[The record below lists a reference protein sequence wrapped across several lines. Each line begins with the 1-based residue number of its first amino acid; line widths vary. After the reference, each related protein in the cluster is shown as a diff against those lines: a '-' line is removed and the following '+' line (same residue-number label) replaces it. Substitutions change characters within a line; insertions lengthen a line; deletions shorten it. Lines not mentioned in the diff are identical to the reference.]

1 MKLKKLIF
9 LLKIN
14 LKSSKNKSILYTL
27 ILALFFLIATIVSSA
42 EFSIKKFDDKYI
54 NSDFGYKLLAV
65 NVMEEDKRQEIIDN
79 IEDLKIPEITK
90 IFKSNIEL
98 LTGADIHESTLG
110 IDGIIDIYGVYNGIN
125 YEVDYGRKIQNQ
137 YEIVCPST
145 FSPIVRND
153 FSNNSFFKIKNIIDG
168 DVELYYNQTIVKDG
182 KAEIYKEYNEKV
194 KLVGTYDIKEQL
206 TSYHTCYVS
215 TALFEKIVKNSETIY
230 ENEEQKNNQHRDLSI
245 LLLVDN
251 YNNMNKVQKKLLE
264 NGIASSPY
272 WELEN
277 DLVEFMQ
284 KIVKYV
290 TTIVMIISAICIYK
304 FIKNIFI
311 ENKQNIALYKLFGYN
326 NKLIGELF
334 IIQYILL
341 TICSIVISTLLAFL
355 VKYLVTYI
363 FTFYQMFSVM
373 DIYIFMDNTIILFIG
388 SIFLIIII
396 MLLFFIGSRKNSVL
410 SLLNK

>member
-1 MKLKKLIF
+1 MNFKKIIF
-9 LLKIN
+9 LLKVN
-14 LKSSKNKSILYTL
+14 LKSSKTKSILYTL
-27 ILALFFLIATIVSSA
+27 ILALFFLIVTIVSSA
-42 EFSIKKFDDKYI
+42 EFSIEKFNDKYV
-54 NSDFGYKLLAV
+54 NSDFEYKLLTV
-65 NVMEEDKRQEIIDN
+65 DVTDESKRLEVINTISN
-79 IEDLKIPEITK
+79 LKIPEITK
-90 IFKSNIEL
+90 IFKSNMEL
-98 LTGADIHESTLG
+98 LTGANIHESTLDING
-110 IDGIIDIYGVYNGIN
+110 VINIYGAYKGIN
-125 YEVDYGRKIQNQ
+125 YEVDYGRNIKNK

-145 FSPIVRND
+145 FSPLG
-153 FSNNSFFKIKNIIDG
+153 SNSEKFFQIQNIIGNDI
-168 DVELYYNQTIVKDG
+168 DLSYNQYIVQNG
-182 KAEIYKEYNEKV
+182 KAEVYKEHNEKV
-194 KLVGTYDIKEQL
+194 KLVGTYDINEQL
-206 TSYHTCYVS
+206 TSYNTCYIS
-215 TALFEKIVKNSETIY
+215 TALFEEIIHNRENMYVNESEIVSP
-230 ENEEQKNNQHRDLSI
+230 HRDLAI
-245 LLLVDN
+245 LLLIDD
-251 YNNMNKVQKKLLE
+251 YNNINRVKQKLLE
-264 NGIASSPY
+264 NGINSQPY

-277 DLVEFMQ
+277 DLVEFIQ

-311 ENKQNIALYKLFGYN
+311 ENKQNIALYKLIGYN

-363 FTFYQMFSVM
+363 FTFYPMFSVM

>member
-1 MKLKKLIF
+1 MNFKKIIF
-9 LLKIN
+9 LLKVN
-14 LKSSKNKSILYTL
+14 LKSSKTKSILYTL
-27 ILALFFLIATIVSSA
+27 ILALFFLIVTIVSSA
-42 EFSIKKFDDKYI
+42 EFSIEKFNDKYV
-54 NSDFGYKLLAV
+54 NSDFKYKLLTV
-65 NVMEEDKRQEIIDN
+65 DVTDESKRLEVINTISN
-79 IEDLKIPEITK
+79 LKIPEITK
-90 IFKSNIEL
+90 IFKSNMEL
-98 LTGADIHESTLG
+98 LTGANIHESTLDING
-110 IDGIIDIYGVYNGIN
+110 VIDIYGVYKGIN
-125 YEVDYGRKIQNQ
+125 YEVDYGRKIKNK

-145 FSPIVRND
+145 FSPRG
-153 FSNNSFFKIKNIIDG
+153 SNSEKFFQIQNIIGNDI
-168 DVELYYNQTIVKDG
+168 DLSYNQYIVQNG
-182 KAEIYKEYNEKV
+182 KAEVYKDHNEKV
-194 KLVGTYDIKEQL
+194 KLVGTYDINEQL
-206 TSYHTCYVS
+206 TSYNTCYIS
-215 TALFEKIVKNSETIY
+215 TALFEEIIHNRETMYANESEIVNP
-230 ENEEQKNNQHRDLSI
+230 HRDLAI
-245 LLLVDN
+245 LLLIDD
-251 YNNMNKVQKKLLE
+251 YNNINKVKQKLLE
-264 NGIASSPY
+264 NGINSQPY

-277 DLVEFMQ
+277 DLVEFIQ

-311 ENKQNIALYKLFGYN
+311 ENKQNIALYKLIGYN

-363 FTFYQMFSVM
+363 FTFYPMFSVM

>member
-1 MKLKKLIF
+1 MNFKKIIF
-9 LLKIN
+9 LLKVN
-14 LKSSKNKSILYTL
+14 LKSSKTKSILYTL
-27 ILALFFLIATIVSSA
+27 ILALFFLIVTIVSSA
-42 EFSIKKFDDKYI
+42 EFSIEKFNDKYV
-54 NSDFGYKLLAV
+54 NSDFEYKLLTV
-65 NVMEEDKRQEIIDN
+65 DVTDESKRLEVINTISN
-79 IEDLKIPEITK
+79 LKIPEITK
-90 IFKSNIEL
+90 IFKSNMEL
-98 LTGADIHESTLG
+98 LTGANIHESTLDING
-110 IDGIIDIYGVYNGIN
+110 VINIYGAYKGIN
-125 YEVDYGRKIQNQ
+125 YEVDYGRKIKNK

-145 FSPIVRND
+145 FSPLG
-153 FSNNSFFKIKNIIDG
+153 SNSEKFFQIQNIIGNDI
-168 DVELYYNQTIVKDG
+168 DLSYNQYIVQNG
-182 KAEIYKEYNEKV
+182 KAEVYKEHNEKV
-194 KLVGTYDIKEQL
+194 KLVGTYDINEQL
-206 TSYHTCYVS
+206 TSYNTCYIS
-215 TALFEKIVKNSETIY
+215 TALFEEIIHNRENMYVNESEIVSP
-230 ENEEQKNNQHRDLSI
+230 HRDLAI
-245 LLLVDN
+245 LLLIDD
-251 YNNMNKVQKKLLE
+251 YNNINRVKQKLLE
-264 NGIASSPY
+264 NGINSQPY

-277 DLVEFMQ
+277 DLVEFIQ

-311 ENKQNIALYKLFGYN
+311 ENKQNIALYKLIGYN

-363 FTFYQMFSVM
+363 FTFYPMFSVM